1 MAEENLKKYG
11 KVMEQY
17 NDFVD
22 QLEHGSAKYEQQ
34 LPALHK
40 KLIAQL
46 QEQGKLPPE
55 VQSYA
60 QLSQEQ
66 RPLVDDLIDEHFAAI
81 DPTIPLVFETFQDLD
96 MIVEL
101 EKKLIEFWR
110 PIMNSSKSWER
121 TGEISPAEFAQ
132 VEQFRK
138 RIRRQSVEL
147 LNRINSNMLQVARS
161 CKDADMVAAA
171 RSYLILHDRLVNVY
185 AKSRMVLVNDRNRY
199 LVDD

>member
-22 QLEHGSAKYEQQ
+22 QLEHGNAKYEQQ

-40 KLIAQL
+40 KFIAQL
-46 QEQGKLPPE
+46 QEQGKLPLE

-60 QLSQEQ
+60 QLSTEQ

-81 DPTIPLVFETFQDLD
+81 DPTIPLVFDSFKCLDLN
-96 MIVEL
+96 VEL
-101 EKKLIEFWR
+101 EKQLLKFWQPIFSNSTAFKRNGKL
-110 PIMNSSKSWER
+110 
-121 TGEISPAEFAQ
+121 SPAEISQ

-138 RIRRQSVEL
+138 KIRRQSVVVLEH
-147 LNRINSNMLQVARS
+147 IHANMLKIAQN
-161 CKDADMVAAA
+161 CKDAELVVAA
-171 RSYLILHDRLVNVY
+171 RSYIIAHDLIKALYVRSNIILVNE
-185 AKSRMVLVNDRNRY
+185 RNNY
-199 LVDD
+199 LME